1 MRRAAIGAGLLLV
14 AAGRGAAAQALS
26 DSAARAAIEARVEA
40 GMGVG
45 IVAGLL
51 DAGGARVVAWGQSG
65 NGRALDGKTVFEI
78 GSITKVFTS
87 LILADMVRKGEV
99 ALDDPVAKYLPSTVK
114 VPARNARLI
123 TLLDLATQ
131 SSGLPRMPANFAP
144 RDPANPYADYTEA
157 QLYDFL
163 SRYELPRDPGASYE
177 YSNLGFALL
186 GQALARRAGKPWAEL
201 VRERVVAP
209 LGLRDTRVSLVPA
222 MMSRLASGHA
232 DGKPAAS
239 WDLGVF
245 EPAGAL
251 RSTADDMLRFIRAAM
266 DTAGPLAPV
275 FRATEQSRRVIT
287 PGRLEIGLGW
297 HILHINGH
305 DIIWHNGGTGGY
317 HAFAGFEPATGRGV
331 VLLANSTDDIDDI
344 GVHLLDPASPLRAAP
359 PAVAV
364 APAVLDRYVGR
375 YALSP
380 TFAIDVTRDGGTLYV
395 QATGQPKFRAFAA
408 SDREFFL
415 TVVDARISFMQAGD
429 APASALVLHQN
440 GVDQTA
446 RRAP

>member
-1 MRRAAIGAGLLLV
+1 
-14 AAGRGAAAQALS
+14 
-26 DSAARAAIEARVEA
+26 
-40 GMGVG
+40 
-45 IVAGLL
+45 
-51 DAGGARVVAWGQSG
+51 
-65 NGRALDGKTVFEI
+65 
-78 GSITKVFTS
+78 
-87 LILADMVRKGEV
+87 
-99 ALDDPVAKYLPSTVK
+99 
-114 VPARNARLI
+114 
-123 TLLDLATQ
+123 
-131 SSGLPRMPANFAP
+131 
-144 RDPANPYADYTEA
+144 
-157 QLYDFL
+157 
-163 SRYELPRDPGASYE
+163 
-177 YSNLGFALL
+177 
-186 GQALARRAGKPWAEL
+186 
-201 VRERVVAP
+201 
-209 LGLRDTRVSLVPA
+209 